1 MVINT
6 NMQAQAAA
14 DTLAITQ
21 SNLNKSL
28 SRLSS
33 GSKIV
38 DPSDD
43 AGGLAVASRMDAQ
56 IKRLDAAK
64 SNVSNAISFLQAQD
78 GHLGRI
84 GKALD
89 RMSELAVMALDVTKS
104 DADRKLYEAEFV
116 QLQEHIADSANKDFN
131 GVTLFGADT
140 LSVIIDSEGNTLAM
154 PGLNIGTTLVATAYN
169 EAFSTGVCVNSITLA
184 TQALSFVKTAITQ
197 LSADRAYVGAYQTR
211 LNYTVEQLQISKENL
226 SSANSNIKDVD
237 VATESTEFAK
247 FNILMQAG
255 TAMLAQA
262 NNLPQQALKLLQQ

>member
-6 NMQAQAAA
+6 NIQAQSAA
-14 DTLAITQ
+14 DTLATSQ
-21 SNLNKSL
+21 ARLSKSL
-28 SRLSS
+28 ARLSS

-43 AGGLAVASRMDAQ
+43 AGGLAVSSRMDAQ

-64 SNVSNAISFLQAQD
+64 GNVGNAISFVQAQD
-78 GHLGRI
+78 GHLSRV

-104 DADRKLYEAEFV
+104 DKDRALYQAEFV
-116 QLQEHIADSANKDFN
+116 QLQQHIIDTGNKEFN
-131 GVTLFGADT
+131 SVSLFSPLT
-140 LSVIIDSEGNTLAM
+140 LSVVIDSEGKMLMM
-154 PGLNIGTTLVATAYN
+154 PGIDVGDAAPGKPYFDAFTTGL
-169 EAFSTGVCVNSITLA
+169 SISNTMAAISALA
-184 TQALSFVKTAITQ
+184 TVKLAITQ
-197 LSADRAYVGAYQTR
+197 LSSDRAFVGAYQTR

-226 SSANSNIKDVD
+226 VAANSNIKDVD

-247 FNILMQAG
+247 FNILVQAG

-262 NNLPQQALKLLQQ
+262 NNLPQQALKLLQ